1 MFYERHQ
8 HAVKVMRIGARWS
21 SLDQA
26 THVRIGNR
34 APSRFGLP
42 GSRFRSCEI
51 RNVELVSRVG
61 IEPTTR
67 RLRVCC
73 SAN

>member
-8 HAVKVMRIGARWS
+8 HAVKVMRFGARWEFS
-21 SLDQA
+21 NQE

-34 APSRFGLP
+34 APSWFGLL

-61 IEPTTR
+61 IDHVGEPR
-67 RLRVCC
+67 RAEPRG
-73 SAN
+73 